1 MKRISLH
8 KVMAKL
14 AEEKQPQ
21 EVNLLREISAIEKE
35 SITLSGKVER
45 VRNDFKAASQEANEK
60 SRGLEVQLNNLQ
72 TDVEEYKKA
81 LKELGIN
88 STNELGSVENRI
100 STFRKMNDSVANA
113 SKRTQNL

>member
-1 MKRISLH
+1 MKRISLN

-14 AEEKQPQ
+14 AEEKQSQ

-35 SITLSGKVER
+35 SISLSQKIER
-45 VRNDFKAASQEANEK
+45 VRNEFEAASQEANKK
-60 SRGLEVQLNNLQ
+60 SVGLENELNNLQ
-72 TDVEEYKKA
+72 SDVEEYKKA

-88 STNELGSVENRI
+88 STSELGSVENRI
-100 STFRKMNDSVANA
+100 STFRKMNDSVVNA